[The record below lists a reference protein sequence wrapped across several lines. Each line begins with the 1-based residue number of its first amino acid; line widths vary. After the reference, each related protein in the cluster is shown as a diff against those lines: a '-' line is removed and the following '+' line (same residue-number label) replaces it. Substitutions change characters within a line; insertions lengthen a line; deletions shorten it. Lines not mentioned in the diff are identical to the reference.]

1 MINIPWGRGFY
12 LVSFS
17 DGLLFVVSFI
27 IINLLPFDI
36 FVFFSVPI
44 STKLGTNHPR
54 VKWFLQVKDHSVV
67 KIEKINVFY
76 SYWMSRHNHSFKQM
90 YLLIRTGFSSKQCG
104 PYGPLI
110 FSREQLTVSVY
121 LCLSHKKS
129 CDLISLEQSP
139 TKGVI

>member
-1 MINIPWGRGFY
+1 M
-12 LVSFS
+12 SFS

-76 SYWMSRHNHSFKQM
+76 SY
-90 YLLIRTGFSSKQCG
+90 
-104 PYGPLI
+104 
-110 FSREQLTVSVY
+110 
-121 LCLSHKKS
+121 
-129 CDLISLEQSP
+129 
-139 TKGVI
+139 